1 MSNTFDIFKY
11 GLLNFGERSKD
22 TLFGEKQSVQ
32 PGQDTMRRSEQG
44 YLNKSL
50 KYAGGAIDE
59 TLFGK
64 PLRTKHPTEGVLV
77 GAGGV
82 PQRFDPNFDVEKDK
96 WISQG
101 RVSEGLINKTAKKSI
116 EITKKAVVEGENYL
130 ENQIQKYFPNFAGN
144 DSISIKEKK
153 ALIEG
158 AEKGKVDHAL
168 LQAVKDKTDPIN
180 EKDIGTLEKLT
191 GVDFDKAKANWKD
204 KGGMDGLMSN
214 PAFSL
219 GLALMQSSANGKTIN
234 QGILDNFI
242 KSAKISEHYQ
252 DRIKAKTQVFGPP
265 SQDERDFA
273 QAALST
279 IGMTG
284 PGKWSKGWDFVKLW
298 GKDNQAAYNRGLNTI
313 VVQAKKEI
321 DKKYKGKSHTVTE
334 EDYVDAFNILKSQ
347 GKIKDM
353 KTLFG
358 VTLENINKNKSLT
371 SKGYD
376 WLKKK
381 IGSESEFYKAEGGP
395 VSAGKPYMVGE
406 QGPEIIIP
414 RSDGD
419 VLTNDDS
426 QIYAMLLASNPQLQK
441 VSRVR
446 AQKIMRN
453 RFPEYFEG

>member
-1 MSNTFDIFKY
+1 M
-11 GLLNFGERSKD
+11 GLLD
-22 TLFGEKQSVQ
+22 TWEEWKLNLSPYADKAGDKLLGSKQSVQ
-32 PGQDTMRRSEQG
+32 PGQDTMRRDDGLINQG
-44 YLNKSL
+44 LQ
-50 KYAGGAIDE
+50 YAGGKIDQAQE
-59 TLFGK
+59 
-64 PLRTKHPTEGVLV
+64 
-77 GAGGV
+77 AGTQYFQGEKV
-82 PQRFDPNFDVEKDK
+82 FDPATGGPTKRTGVQSSQSIKDLETGIQKFDT
-96 WISQG
+96 G
-101 RVSEGLINKTAKKSI
+101 INKTKD
-116 EITKKAVVEGENYL
+116 YL
-130 ENQIQKYFPNFAGN
+130 ENQLQKYFPNFAGN
-144 DSISIKEKK
+144 NSISTKEKT

-158 AEKGKVDHAL
+158 ATKGNVDPKL
-168 LQAVKDKTDPIN
+168 LEAVKNKTDPIN
-180 EKDIGTLEKLT
+180 QKDIPTLEKVM
-191 GVDFDKAKANWKD
+191 GISFDDAKANWKD

-234 QGILDNFI
+234 QGVLDNFM
-242 KSAKISEHYQ
+242 KAAKISEHYQ

-265 SQDERDFA
+265 SDAEREFA

-279 IGMTG
+279 IGITG
-284 PGKWSKGWDFVKLW
+284 PGKWSKGWDFVKAW
-298 GKDNQAAYNRGLNTI
+298 GKDNQAAYNRGLNSI

-334 EDYVDAFNILKSQ
+334 QDYVDAFNTLKNS

-358 VTLENINKNKSLT
+358 VTVENENKNKGLT
-371 SKGYD
+371 SKFYD
-376 WLKKK
+376 WTKKK
-381 IGSESEFYKAEGGP
+381 IGADSEFYKAQGGP
-395 VSAGKPYMVGE
+395 VTAGKPYMVGE

-441 VSRVR
+441 VSKQR

>member
-1 MSNTFDIFKY
+1 M
-11 GLLNFGERSKD
+11 GLLD
-22 TLFGEKQSVQ
+22 TWNEWKQDLSPYADKVGDKLLGSKQSVL
-32 PGQDTMRRSEQG
+32 PGQDTMRRGDGLIDQG
-44 YLNKSL
+44 LN
-50 KYAGGAIDE
+50 YAGGKIDQAQE
-59 TLFGK
+59 A
-64 PLRTKHPTEGVLV
+64 
-77 GAGGV
+77 GAQYFQGEKV
-82 PQRFDPNFDVEKDK
+82 FDPAIGGPTKRTGVHSSKAMEHSDIAIEKFD
-96 WISQG
+96 QG
-101 RVSEGLINKTAKKSI
+101 INKT
-116 EITKKAVVEGENYL
+116 VDYL
-130 ENQIQKYFPNFAGN
+130 DNQLEKYFPNFAGN
-144 DSISIKEKK
+144 NSISNKEKT

-158 AEKGKVDHAL
+158 ATKGNVDPKL
-168 LQAVKDKTDPIN
+168 LEAVKNKTDPIN
-180 EKDIGTLEKLT
+180 QKDIPTLEKVM
-191 GVDFDKAKANWKD
+191 GISFDDAKTNWKD

-234 QGILDNFI
+234 QGVLDNFM
-242 KSAKISEHYQ
+242 KAAKISEHYQ

-273 QAALST
+273 QAALTT

-334 EDYVDAFNILKSQ
+334 QDYIDAFNNLKSK

-358 VTLENINKNKSLT
+358 VTVENKNKNQSLT
-371 SKGYD
+371 SKFAD
-376 WLKKK
+376 WTKKK
-381 IGSESEFYKAEGGP
+381 IGAESEFYKAQGGP

-406 QGPEIIIP
+406 KGPEIIIP

-441 VSRVR
+441 VSKTR
-446 AQKIMRN
+446 AEKIMRN